1 MNMMTTYRMTQTSVV
16 LFLTLLFSYQ
26 TTITSAFA
34 ATLGTPG
41 PAFTTATTATT
52 TSTTTSLSS
61 ATTSTPSDSI
71 DTEKEEPLRTVLVTG
86 GCGYIGS
93 HTCLELLQTGHYR
106 VVVVDNLDNS
116 STQSLERVKELAN
129 LSPDSD
135 LIHFRQVDIRDAKGL
150 NKVLEEFSDISS
162 CIHFAGLKAVGESVS
177 KPLMYY
183 QTNIGGTCTLLECL
197 EEKKI
202 QHFVFSSSATVSS

>member
-1 MNMMTTYRMTQTSVV
+1 MNMMTTYRMTQTSVA

-34 ATLGTPG
+34 AALGTPG
-41 PAFTTATTATT
+41 PAFTT
-52 TSTTTSLSS
+52 TTTSLSS
-61 ATTSTPSDSI
+61 ATTSIPSDSI